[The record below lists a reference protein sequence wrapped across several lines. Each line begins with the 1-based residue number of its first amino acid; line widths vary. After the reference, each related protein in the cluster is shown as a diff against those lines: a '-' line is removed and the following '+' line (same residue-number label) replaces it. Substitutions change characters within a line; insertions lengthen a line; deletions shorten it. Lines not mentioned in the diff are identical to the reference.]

1 MSLSS
6 IFSQPLLIYDD
17 KCSSCTKFAKSVS
30 IVSKGWIRTAGHY
43 YSTEADEARKLV
55 FPSGYN
61 ATKMFWLI
69 NSHGAYGARSGLIPV
84 IKEIILVNIGK
95 RKIKNCN
102 QNQDEY
108 RITCDYS
115 RELSC
120 MSTKS
125 TLKRFIGMMLH
136 GTRFYFNS

>member
-1 MSLSS
+1 MPWLKIYIIATYINKSSLWAFPISFTA
-6 IFSQPLLIYDD
+6 IAYLWWQ
-17 KCSSCTKFAKSVS
+17 CSSCTKFAKAVN

-43 YSTEADEARKLV
+43 YSTEADEARKSV

-61 ATKMFWLI
+61 ATKVFWLI
-69 NSHGAYGARSGLIPV
+69 NSQGAYCARSGLIPV
-84 IKEIILVNIGK
+84 IKEIILVKIGK
-95 RKIKNCN
+95 RKIKDCN

-125 TLKRFIGMMLH
+125 T
-136 GTRFYFNS
+136 